1 VAGCIVVSTLGAF
14 RCAGKRV
21 VSFSGFRKV
30 RSSVVVAALLC
41 VAATASAQTTGAPN
55 PTSVIKVAAVNIAL
69 GALTAGT
76 WSAARGKPFWP
87 AFARGGAGGAVI
99 FTGKR
104 LLGGGDPL
112 SWWAGRE
119 IAALGS
125 SEVVNAAEGL
135 PFLQR
140 VVLPVGPMRFH
151 VDRLAKRKVASRIDI
166 VSTIAGFIVASRE
179 GARFALDES
188 LATGV
193 IVFIVPEDSRTVG
206 THAAGIVTVSE
217 VLPDANFPPLLS
229 KRTVIS
235 HEMVH
240 AAQYDFVF
248 TVWSDVAQRAMGR
261 KIPAV
266 GFISRYVDVNL
277 GLPLQLG
284 LNGMIDYEDR
294 PWEREAGTL
303 VKH

>member
-1 VAGCIVVSTLGAF
+1 MARRL
-14 RCAGKRV
+14 
-21 VSFSGFRKV
+21 
-30 RSSVVVAALLC
+30 VVAALLC
-41 VAATASAQTTGAPN
+41 AATTSSAQSTGAAN
-55 PTSVIKVAAVNIAL
+55 PTSVIKVAVANFAL

-76 WSAARGKPFWP
+76 WSAARRKPFWRP
-87 AFARGGAGGAVI
+87 FWRGGAAGTVGFV
-99 FTGKR
+99 GKR
-104 LLGGGDPL
+104 LLDGGDPL

-119 IAALGS
+119 IAAIGS

-140 VVLPVGPMRFH
+140 VVLPVGPIRFH
-151 VDRLAKRKVASRIDI
+151 LDRLAKRKVVPKLDL
-166 VSTIAGFIVASRE
+166 VSTIAGVVVASRD

-193 IVFIVPEDSRTVG
+193 IVFIVPEESRTVG

-248 TVWSDVAQRAMGR
+248 TAWSDGAQRAMAR
-261 KIPAV
+261 KFRALEV
-266 GFISRYVDVNL
+266 VSRYVDLNL
-277 GLPLQLG
+277 SLPVQLG
-284 LNGMIDYEDR
+284 LNELIEYEKR
-294 PWEREAGTL
+294 PWETEAGTL
-303 VKH
+303 VDH